1 MNKCLRHYAT
11 AHISLPL
18 KNHRVLGALAPLD
31 DSMCVRDDEFAMI
44 TRVREMLGWREQWM
58 RHTGNRIIY
67 EHTLSSASQVNSSVE
82 RVRRVEGVKI
92 LVRWCGLTLV

>member
-18 KNHRVLGALAPLD
+18 KNRRVLGALAPLD

-44 TRVREMLGWREQWM
+44 TRAREMLGWAGRTMDETHWES
-58 RHTGNRIIY
+58 NNIWA
-67 EHTLSSASQVNSSVE
+67 HTLQRESSELICWESSE
-82 RVRRVEGVKI
+82 SWR
-92 LVRWCGLTLV
+92 C

>member
-18 KNHRVLGALAPLD
+18 KNRRVLGALAPLD

-44 TRVREMLGWREQWM
+44 TRAREMLG
-58 RHTGNRIIY
+58 
-67 EHTLSSASQVNSSVE
+67 
-82 RVRRVEGVKI
+82 
-92 LVRWCGLTLV
+92 